1 MSQIIQL
8 RPKATQA
15 DIETGLKA
23 LTATGGTLVLPKD
36 ETIAVTKQI
45 VMFLEKQNITIDLN
59 GSTLVG
65 GGSNSILYVD
75 AKASALSSVALG
87 SQNGNATITYD
98 KIPVDLK
105 VGSWVKVVSDD
116 ALPGDH
122 IDASD
127 GGQPTRLGQAAEVVA
142 IQGNTVILKGEL
154 VDQGLY
160 HTNVRA
166 STFSTAEFTIKNGAI
181 DGGRGDFATAK
192 GAADL
197 IHLRN
202 LVEPTVTDVDL
213 RNGSVGLK
221 IVNGVNADVRDV
233 AAHNVYAGVQSSAS
247 FSTDIKGLFVEHSSH
262 AVLVHG
268 VGTAANGTS
277 ATSYGADI
285 QLHAKDAVAYDAD
298 RAAFDFHSESR
309 GGLYENVLAFD
320 SRMIADFRG
329 IGNGLKDSGG
339 VNNSYALQF
348 FEYGKGDGRD
358 ANVSNVVAREIGQYA
373 FMISGKTQN
382 NTVIDSVF
390 ESIGKGYNFKSDVV
404 SMVNSAI
411 RDTVNTVD
419 DVLTGTAKAD
429 MLLGGKGSDVIN
441 GGVGNDYVWG
451 GAGADQLTGGDGRD
465 RFAYHELSEGGD
477 TITDFQAGA
486 KGDILDV
493 SVLAARLGWGSGDP
507 LADGHLRVSAAGA
520 GTLVQAADG
529 HGGWTTLATLQ
540 GVKPG
545 DFSAAN
551 VQWRMSDTTAAL
563 GAGKAPAPD
572 LSAGPAAAAPGGS
585 AGVAAPA
592 VTAPTTPATP
602 TAGPTPLGF
611 SFLNSDGSAKAGETV
626 TVAVRFDE
634 LVNVKGGGLAVTL
647 SNGAVANYAY
657 GNGRDTLV
665 FTYKVADGQDVSD
678 LSVSKISLGDAAIRS
693 VKTGVATDAT
703 TAGGNLGDKLVID
716 TKAPVA
722 VQPTLRY
729 ADSGVA
735 GDGVTKAQT
744 ADLSGRADAG
754 SSVKI
759 LDGSR
764 VLGTVVADASGQWN
778 FSTKTLTD
786 GQHVFSVIETDVAGN
801 KSATSAG
808 VAMTVDTK
816 GPARPVFEGDATK
829 LYVREDAAPLKGVAE
844 ALSKVDVF
852 DNGVRIGGAVTG
864 ADGKWSYLASGLDEG
879 AHRLTAT
886 ATDAAGNTGVLS
898 KSKDVV
904 VDMTGPDLAVS
915 RITATAG
922 GEVQLRG
929 TISETPGQIS
939 VVRDGVATTTVNAT
953 SSAWM
958 AKLAVDPSKIHTFD
972 FSAKDAAGNVTALE
986 ERHVLGTSGNDRIVG
1001 TSAHEVMIGNGG
1013 SDTFVFRQNGGDDV
1027 VRDFKAGAF
1036 SAGGDV
1042 LRFEATGFH
1051 SLNELLADAHQVGAD
1066 VMIQID
1072 DHSSVTL
1079 LNTKLAALTEANV
1092 LFA

>member
-36 ETIAVTKQI
+36 ETIAVAKQI

-65 GGSNSILYVD
+65 SGANSILYVD
-75 AKASALSSVALG
+75 AKASALSSVSLG

-142 IQGNTVILKGEL
+142 IQGNTVILKGAL

-197 IHLRN
+197 IQLRN

-268 VGTAANGTS
+268 VGTTANGTS

-358 ANVSNVVAREIGQYA
+358 AKVSNVVAREIGQYA

-382 NTVIDSVF
+382 NTVTDSVF
-390 ESIGKGYNFKSDVV
+390 ESIGKGYNVKSDVV
-404 SMVNSAI
+404 AMVNSAI
-411 RDTVNTVD
+411 RDTVNSGD
-419 DVLTGTAKAD
+419 DVLTGSVKAD
-429 MLLGGKGSDVIN
+429 MMLGGKGNDVVN
-441 GGVGNDYVWG
+441 GGAGNDYVWG
-451 GAGADQLTGGDGRD
+451 GAGVDQLTGGEGRD

-520 GTLVQAADG
+520 GTLVQASDG

-563 GAGKAPAPD
+563 GAGKASAPE
-572 LSAGPAAAAPGGS
+572 LSGTPAAAAPGGS
-585 AGVAAPA
+585 APA
-592 VTAPTTPATP
+592 TLPSTTPAAP
-602 TAGPTPLGF
+602 TAGPSVLGF

-634 LVNVKGGGLAVTL
+634 VVNVKGGGLAVTL
-647 SNGAVANYAY
+647 SNGAVATYAY

-665 FTYKVADGQDVSD
+665 FTYKVADGQDASD
-678 LSVSKISLGDAAIRS
+678 LSVSKITLGDAAIRS
-693 VKTGVATDAT
+693 VKTGVATEAT

-722 VQPTLRY
+722 AQPTLRY
-729 ADSGVA
+729 ADSGLA
-735 GDGVTKAQT
+735 GDGVTNAQT

-764 VLGTVVADASGQWN
+764 VLGTVVADASGQWS
-778 FSTKTLTD
+778 FSTKTLAD

-808 VAMTVDTK
+808 AAMTVDTK
-816 GPARPVFEGDATK
+816 GPARPVFEGDTAK
-829 LYVREDAAPLKGVAE
+829 LYVREDASLLKGTAE

-864 ADGKWSYLASGLDEG
+864 ADGKWTYLASGLDEG

-886 ATDAAGNTGVLS
+886 ATDVAGNTGVLS
-898 KSKDVV
+898 KSKDIV
-904 VDMTGPDLAVS
+904 VDMTGPDLAIS
-915 RITATAG
+915 RLTATAS

-953 SSAWM
+953 SSAWT
-958 AKLAVDPSKIHTFD
+958 AKLSVDPSKIHTFD
-972 FSAKDAAGNVTALE
+972 FSAKDAAGNVTALGD
-986 ERHVLGTSGNDRIVG
+986 RYVLGTTGSERIVG
-1001 TSAHEVMIGNGG
+1001 TTAHEVMIGNGG
-1013 SDTFVFRQNGGDDV
+1013 SDTFVFKTNGGDDV
-1027 VRDFKAGAF
+1027 VQDFKAGPL

-1051 SLNELLADAHQVGAD
+1051 SLNELLADAHQVGGD
-1066 VMIQID
+1066 VLIQID